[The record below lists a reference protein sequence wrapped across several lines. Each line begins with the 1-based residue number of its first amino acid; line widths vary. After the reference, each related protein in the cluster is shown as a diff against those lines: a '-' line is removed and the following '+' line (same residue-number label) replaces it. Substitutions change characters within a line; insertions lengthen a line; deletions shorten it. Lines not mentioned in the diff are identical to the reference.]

1 MMTEQTE
8 NPDSITK
15 AIFDAYESLTPV
27 PGLYRKFDELYQKVR
42 ERVSADSPELS
53 EADLLERIESLP
65 GASVRSDYHHVAS
78 GEDFVAVR
86 IPGGNPV
93 PVLSEEA
100 RAAIAGDIQRILKAI
115 GESKL
120 NAWHNIADLGNML
133 KRGGFDFREYG
144 YSTLMPL
151 LKTVFGTKMDK
162 VMDGRILWVKFRF
175 GTEETKTEVS
185 SSPRIEKRSEKS
197 SEKGQRNSRAR
208 SMRQLSAKA
217 ESPEFPMFEGFIPG
231 DTVEITAFG
240 VTRRGRI
247 KAFGKDY
254 VELCSECGRMIRIR
268 NTVVGILEC
277 ISRKEV
283 ELVVERPEVASEDK
297 ATATAKTPDGDG
309 CEVREAV
316 VEEPAKETVP
326 EAAAQT
332 DVYKETENE
341 AETSGEA
348 VSPAPEERAGNQAEG
363 LYSPASF
370 MLGGPRIL
378 GKIDLSR
385 VDSFKDIQRRKNAL
399 LTSEANEPAEGA
411 DKPEAEEPKPLQVA
425 EEDLLPANG
434 TLLSIGPKF
443 GWVKPMEPSDSNI
456 YMPLSEIVRLN
467 GVIDAPKVGDEVIY
481 SLGQNAHGNVAV
493 CVHKRCS
500 RHVVEEL
507 IERLGKYD
515 SRKAQRLRERIA
527 DADAEE

>member
-27 PGLYRKFDELYQKVR
+27 PGMYRKFDELYQKVR

-197 SEKGQRNSRAR
+197 TEKGQRNSRAR

-283 ELVVERPEVASEDK
+283 ELVVERPEAVAEEK
-297 ATATAKTPDGDG
+297 ANVTEKAEERDGG
-309 CEVREAV
+309 VIL
-316 VEEPAKETVP
+316 ETVM
-326 EAAAQT
+326 EESAKDTSSGSLAHSDMDQAT
-332 DVYKETENE
+332 RNDT
-341 AETSGEA
+341 ETSGE
-348 VSPAPEERAGNQAEG
+348 VVLPAFEGLPVGQADD
-363 LYSPASF
+363 LYSPSSLL
-370 MLGGPRIL
+370 LGGPRIL

-385 VDSFKDIQRRKNAL
+385 VDTVKDIQRRKNAF
-399 LTSEANEPAEGA
+399 LTSEANEPVEAA
-411 DKPEAEEPKPLQVA
+411 DKPEAEEPKPVQVA
-425 EEDLLPANG
+425 EDELLPANG

-443 GWVKPMEPSDSNI
+443 GWVKPLEQSDSNI

-515 SRKAQRLRERIA
+515 SRKAQRLRERLQEI
-527 DADAEE
+527 